1 MLPPLISKTV
11 RPSLGQLLQMVNL
24 KTYLMVFLELP
35 VGNLGNWW
43 KRL

>member
-11 RPSLGQLLQMVNL
+11 RQSLGQLLQMVNL

-35 VGNLGNWW
+35 VGKLENWW
-43 KRL
+43 KR